1 MPIPATPACTTPSKP
16 TLLRTLRGWAVSF
29 AMAFAIL
36 APLRSAVADWN
47 DVPTGSMEPT
57 ILCGDR
63 IFVNK
68 LAYGL
73 RVPFTHTWVAQ
84 WDNPSAGEIVILNS
98 PKDGVRLVKRLI
110 A

>member
-1 MPIPATPACTTPSKP
+1 MPIPPAAPTRKP
-16 TLLRTLRGWAVSF
+16 KQGLVKTLKSWVYSF
-29 AMAFAIL
+29 AVAFAIL
-36 APLRSAVADWN
+36 APLRSAIADWN

-84 WDNPSAGEIVILNS
+84 WSDPKSGDIVVVNCAHS
-98 PKDGVRLVKRLI
+98 CGQVVQQPLV
-110 A
+110 